1 MAGEVSKDLTRR
13 ILLPEEIV
21 EAYEQG
27 IIHFHDSDYF
37 VQKQHNCDLIN

>member
-21 EAYEQG
+21 EAHGTGNYS
-27 IIHFHDSDYF
+27 FP
-37 VQKQHNCDLIN
+37 